1 MQCNH
6 SIRNNLRYS
15 HCEEAA
21 WVQNLCLDCRKVMVS
36 EADLATAELTASS
49 GPPPDVSIS
58 TASLRKYFYN
68 TTCILR
74 MIQYMTQ

>member
-1 MQCNH
+1 M
-6 SIRNNLRYS
+6 Y

-68 TTCILR
+68 E
-74 MIQYMTQ
+74 

>member
-1 MQCNH
+1 MQCH
-6 SIRNNLRYS
+6 QSIRHNFLSS

-21 WVQNLCLDCRKVMVS
+21 WVQNLCLDFRKVIVS

-68 TTCILR
+68 TTCI
-74 MIQYMTQ
+74 YE

>member
-1 MQCNH
+1 MQCHH
-6 SIRNNLRYS
+6 SRRHNFSSN

-68 TTCILR
+68 MHFTNA
-74 MIQYMTQ
+74 